1 MASMK
6 GPNKTVIGI
15 FVDGLDV
22 KLAHLS
28 VKRKR
33 VTVHELRSG
42 TLIAKLEE
50 RKAVETFLPSIL
62 PTSIH

>member
-6 GPNKTVIGI
+6 GPGKTVLGI

-28 VKRKR
+28 VKGKR
-33 VTVHELRSG
+33 VTVHELRSA
-42 TLIAKLEE
+42 TLVSKLE
-50 RKAVETFLPSIL
+50 
-62 PTSIH
+62 